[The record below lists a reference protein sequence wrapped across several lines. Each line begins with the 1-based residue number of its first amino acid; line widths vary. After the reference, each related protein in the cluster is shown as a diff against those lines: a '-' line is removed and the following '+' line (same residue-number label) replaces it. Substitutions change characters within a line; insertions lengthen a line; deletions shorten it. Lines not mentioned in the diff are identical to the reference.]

1 MVSEKWY
8 IDLIINILTAP
19 VRSVCLNARMVHWNH
34 LLAYMHWQKP
44 QISFSWKYIFKYVFN
59 FKYVFVWFKEMLTE
73 LWIQCSNEGPSM
85 DLERSQLSDK
95 QTAKILIDPT
105 PSTPVRSCIV
115 MSYPKTMYFCLTHT
129 HFCLTLHFGMTHR
142 KVLLPVATLS
152 CAE

>member
-1 MVSEKWY
+1 MVSEKWH

-19 VRSVCLNARMVHWNH
+19 ARSVCLNARMVHWNH

-44 QISFSWKYIFKYVFN
+44 QISFSWKYIF
-59 FKYVFVWFKEMLTE
+59 FKYVFSFKYVFAWYKEMLTE
-73 LWIQCSNEGPSM
+73 VWIQCSNEGPSM
-85 DLERSQLSDK
+85 DLERSQLSNK

-105 PSTPVRSCIV
+105 PSTPVRSCIA

-129 HFCLTLHFGMTHR
+129 HFGLTYR
-142 KVLLPVATLS
+142 KVLLATLS